1 MEIDSQTLVQI
12 AAYIGGGLAIGF
24 GAIGAALGQGYT
36 AAQADM
42 AISEDPD
49 KYSEITRN
57 MLVGQAVAESAAIF
71 ALVVAV
77 LLLFTAPEAPTI
89 LTAAAMVGA
98 GACMGLGALGSGLG
112 AGFPAGQTCAA
123 IIKARD
129 PEIRN
134 RMSTVMLIGQ
144 AVCQT
149 PAILAMVVALMMI
162 FMNFGD
168 PSTIKAFAILGAG
181 LCMGL
186 GGIGSGI
193 GSGLPA
199 GEACMAMTR
208 QPKMSGNLTTVMLIG
223 AAVCQTPA
231 ILAMVIAL
239 MLLFV
244 DFTGDMMIVT
254 VKSMALLGAGLCMGF
269 GAIGSGAG
277 SGYPG
282 GAACRGMGTQ
292 PEAQGLLTTNMLVGA
307 AVCQTPAIFAMVIAL
322 ILMFVNF
329 GDAPVNPYGAAF
341 MAAGLSTGLAA
352 IGSGYGG
359 GMAAGA
365 SCDGIA
371 RNPRTVGVVTTTML
385 VGQAVAQTPVIF
397 GLLISFVLLFKF
409 HPESVTYAP
418 PAALIAAGICMG
430 FGAIGPG
437 FGNGIAAA
445 SAIGWVSRNQENAGL
460 LMRMMLVAQA
470 VSQSTAIYS
479 MVIALVLLFVVA

>member
-1 MEIDSQTLVQI
+1 MEIDTSTLVQI
-12 AAYIGGGLAIGF
+12 AAYIGAGLSIGF
-24 GAIGAALGQGYT
+24 GAIGAALGEGYA
-36 AAQADM
+36 AAQADI
-42 AISEDPD
+42 AISENPEKSSD
-49 KYSEITRN
+49 ITRN

-77 LLLFTAPEAPTI
+77 LLLFISPAEATI
-89 LTAAAMVGA
+89 VTAASLVAA

-112 AGFPAGQTCAA
+112 SGFPAGKTCLA
-123 IIKARD
+123 IVKARD
-129 PEIRN
+129 PRVLS
-134 RMSTVMLIGQ
+134 RMTTVMLIGQ

-149 PAILAMVVALMMI
+149 PAILAMVVSLMLI
-162 FMNFGD
+162 FMSFGD
-168 PSTIKAFAILGAG
+168 PSVVKAAAILGAG
-181 LCMGL
+181 LAMGF

-193 GSGLPA
+193 GSGFPS

-208 QPKMSGNLTTVMLIG
+208 QPEKTGNLTTVMLIG

-239 MLLFV
+239 MLMFV
-244 DFTGDMMIVT
+244 SFGDPAP
-254 VKSMALLGAGLCMGF
+254 VKSMALIGAGLCMGL

-277 SGYPG
+277 SGIPG
-282 GAACRGMGTQ
+282 GAACRGIGEQ
-292 PEAQGLLTTNMLVGA
+292 PEAQAALTTNMLVGA

-322 ILMFVNF
+322 MLIFVNF
-329 GDAPVNPYGAAF
+329 GDVPYNPYWAAF
-341 MAAGLSTGLAA
+341 LGAGISTGLAA

-385 VGQAVAQTPVIF
+385 VGQAVAQTAVIF
-397 GLLISFVLLFKF
+397 GLLISFVLLFKV
-409 HPESVTYAP
+409 HPEATAIA
-418 PAALIAAGICMG
+418 PAAALLAAGICMG
-430 FGAIGPG
+430 FGGIGPG

-445 SAIGWVSRNQENAGL
+445 SAIVWVARNDENAGL

-479 MVIALVLLFVVA
+479 MVIALVLLFVV